1 MAALDFPNSPTLNEI
16 YSANGK
22 TFQFNGVSWVNI
34 TSQLLTYPG
43 ANVDFQDNVLI
54 APILK
59 DYGLWHN
66 PLGNLTANATINLV
80 SGNYVSAN
88 VGAALTFTFSN
99 PTPTA
104 NACGFILELSNG
116 GAFTVTWPAAVKWPS
131 ATAPT
136 LTVSG
141 VDILTFITD
150 DGGTTWRGVLS
161 MGNSS

>member
-1 MAALDFPNSPTLNEI
+1 MAALDFPTSPTLNDI

-22 TFQFNGVSWVNI
+22 TFQWNGVSWVNI

-66 PLGNLTANATINLV
+66 ALGTLTSNATINIT
-80 SGNYVSAN
+80 SGNYVSAT
-88 VGAALTFTFSN
+88 VGAILTFTFSN
-99 PTPTA
+99 PTPTS
-104 NACGFILELSNG
+104 NACGFILELTNG
-116 GAFTVTWPAAVKWPS
+116 GSAAVTWPAAVKWPS

-136 LTVSG
+136 LTTSG
-141 VDILTFITD
+141 VDVLTFITD
-150 DGGTTWRGVLS
+150 DGGTTWRGVVS
-161 MGNSS
+161 MQDSS